1 MIVKTT
7 FKLQKKLAKTFT
19 TKLQNFVGGKF
30 VESKATTFYD
40 ITNPVNNLLLKFL
53 GHSRGNSKSTSNYN
67 R

>member
-1 MIVKTT
+1 MIVKKTI
-7 FKLQKKLAKTFT
+7 KLQKKLAKTFT

-53 GHSRGNSKSTSNYN
+53 KNNEKKNKIYFRY
-67 R
+67 